1 MVIAAISDPGREER
15 MTQAL
20 MASIE
25 RTCPTCG
32 APNRILTT
40 EIRPYWKI
48 NCSRCGGAIAER
60 RAFRPVLVHRAPETR
75 EPRKEG

>member
-1 MVIAAISDPGREER
+1 MAQAI
-15 MTQAL
+15 

-32 APNRILTT
+32 ASNKILTT

-60 RAFRPVLVHRAPETR
+60 RAFREVDVRRMPAAVEGSRRA
-75 EPRKEG
+75 G

>member
-1 MVIAAISDPGREER
+1 MARA
-15 MTQAL
+15 M

-32 APNRILTT
+32 ASNRILTT
-40 EIRPYWKI
+40 EIRPNWKI

-60 RAFRPVLVHRAPETR
+60 RAFRPVVVQWTSPAAEVR
-75 EPRKEG
+75 RKAS

>member
-1 MVIAAISDPGREER
+1 

-32 APNRILTT
+32 APNRIHTT
-40 EIRPYWKI
+40 EIRPNWKI
-48 NCSRCGGAIAER
+48 NCSRCGGAIAEPRAVWPEPAQMPPPAGER
-60 RAFRPVLVHRAPETR
+60 RKT
-75 EPRKEG
+75 G

>member
-1 MVIAAISDPGREER
+1 MPER
-15 MTQAL
+15 AMTQPI

-32 APNRILTT
+32 ACNKILTS

-60 RAFRPVLVHRAPETR
+60 RDFRPVILERTPPATPV
-75 EPRKEG
+75 PRKAG